1 MNSRLKNSS
10 IKSIQFL
17 FVLACLVYGIYSV
30 PIALFETNLRMIPG
44 DYGDARFN
52 NYILEHGYKYLTGQV
67 SSFWDA
73 PMMYPFKNTIAFSD
87 NLLGTLPIYAA
98 FRAFHFDRETSFQL
112 WIIALFTLNYVCSFW
127 VLKKWFKNIPLA
139 ITGAYIFAFGIFIIG
154 QMDHVQVFPR
164 FISPLVFY
172 WFWNFLTKGKTRYFL
187 FTLLGIVF
195 QFYCAVYLGFI
206 LVFCLLF
213 LSIAYILVHGFKG
226 FIAPIKQGN
235 NYKKLALISAGAILV
250 FLPLIV
256 PYIQISHVTGMRKF
270 DELISTIPKPQ
281 SYFFTH
287 IGATTWKGILSEHS
301 KYAFND
307 WWFHFMFVG
316 AIPWIGI
323 FTALFIL
330 IIKPIYSDLNPL
342 KTFIITLFLCVLFTT
357 NFNGFTLY
365 KLIHSIPG
373 FSSMRSID
381 RFINIQSFLFILV
394 FVAAGNEL
402 AKKNKSIGFL
412 FYLLPFLSM
421 YENKMEKW
429 ELKRFDK
436 MQAQNDIQSV
446 KNTLKLNY
454 DKRAEAVAFMVTNND
469 LSKPS
474 YHDKLIKDH
483 LTIILAAQELN
494 INLVNAY
501 TGHYPDHYMNFF
513 DHMSEPTIMEWLNA
527 QGNDGHSIQ
536 RIYSAIGETNQ

>member
-1 MNSRLKNSS
+1 MNSSRQTIT
-10 IKSIQFL
+10 IKWIQYL
-17 FVLACLVYGIYSV
+17 FVFGCLFHGLFSV
-30 PIALFETNLRMIPG
+30 PIELFETNLSMIPG

-73 PMMYPFKNTIAFSD
+73 PMMYPYKNTIAFSD
-87 NLLGTLPIYAA
+87 NLLGTMPIYGS
-98 FRAFHFDRETSFQL
+98 FRAFNFDRETSFQL
-112 WIIALFTLNYVCSFW
+112 WIIVLFTLNYVCSFW
-127 VLKKWFKNIPLA
+127 VLNKWFKNIPLA
-139 ITGAYIFAFGIFIIG
+139 ITGAYIFAFGIFLIG

-187 FTLLGIVF
+187 FALLGIVF

-206 LVFCLLF
+206 LVYCLLF
-213 LSIAYILVHGFKG
+213 LSIAYILVHGYKG
-226 FIAPIKQGN
+226 IIETIQQGN
-235 NYKKLALISAGAILV
+235 NYKKLALISVAAIIL

-307 WWFHFMFVG
+307 WWFHFMFLG

-330 IIKPIYSDLNPL
+330 IKKPIHTDIKFL
-342 KTFIITLFLCVLFTT
+342 KTLFVALFLCVLFTT
-357 NFNGFTLY
+357 NFYGFTLY
-365 KLIHSIPG
+365 KIIHSIPG

-394 FVAAGNEL
+394 FVAACTEI
-402 AKKNKSIGFL
+402 ARKNKSIGFL
-412 FYLLPFLSM
+412 FYLLPFVSI
-421 YENKMEKW
+421 YENKMDKW

-436 MQAQNDIQSV
+436 IQAQNDIQLV
-446 KNTLKLNY
+446 KNTLELNY
-454 DKRAEAVAFMVTNND
+454 DKRAEAIAYMVTNND

-483 LTIILAAQELN
+483 LTIMLAAQELN

-513 DHMSEPTIMEWLNA
+513 DNMSEPTLMEWLNA
-527 QGNDGHSIQ
+527 AENDGHSIQ
-536 RIYSAIGETNQ
+536 RFYHAVGKTNK